1 MKKLNL
7 IYRNPTTQR
16 RTRGVSSA
24 RTSKTPPAATTS
36 NKRADKTE
44 EKNADLPSPLG
55 HPAKTVMAGLS
66 AVLCTATCAAAQVAE
81 MPVQQLEEE
90 VESIGKDKVVLKE
103 AEYQKMNIKM

>member
-1 MKKLNL
+1 MKYMKNSNL
-7 IYRNPTTQR
+7 ICRNPATQR
-16 RTRGVSSA
+16 KTRGVSSA
-24 RTSKTPPAATTS
+24 RTSSKTPPVATTS

-44 EKNADLPSPLG
+44 DKNGDPASPIG

-90 VESIGKDKVVLKE
+90 VESIGKD
-103 AEYQKMNIKM
+103 IFFS